1 MHADGLTILIAD
13 DSETDRLI
21 LRTIVNKLGHQV
33 LIAKDGA
40 EAISLYQ
47 QAKPELVLLDVMMPN
62 VDGLEAARKIKS
74 LVGEELV
81 PIIFL
86 TSLTDAESLARCL
99 DVGGDDFLCKPYNS
113 TILRAKINAFNR
125 MRLMHNTLQE
135 QRNKIADYNQ
145 YLLREQTV
153 AKEIFDKVAHSGCL
167 SAPNLRSL
175 QSPFAIFNGDI
186 VVAARKPS
194 GGMMVL
200 LGDFAGHG
208 LPAAIGAMPLAEIF
222 YGMAHKGFSMPEIL
236 AEINSKL
243 KKVLPVSSFCCAVMV
258 DLDFSSKLV
267 KLWVGGL
274 PDCYLYRNSTGEFE
288 TLASQHLPLGILS
301 AQKFNAQ
308 YQHIEMAD
316 NDRLLLMSDGV
327 IEAQDDNKQF
337 FGVDRLQQVFREN
350 QQLDSLFDE
359 IRESVFSF
367 IGEPTD
373 DLSMVEVKM
382 VPLET
387 FADIDEIFDM
397 PAARGAQDWSAHFE
411 FRPET
416 LRNYNP
422 IPLVLHCLMEIP
434 GLGLHNSKLYTI
446 LSELYSNALEH
457 GVLQMSSSLKHSSQ
471 GFSEYYAER
480 ESRLQQLDSGYVRF
494 TVNHLPAR
502 QGGAVQVRIED
513 SGPGFDYQTL
523 QNASG
528 EPLFHGRGINL
539 LRSFCQQV
547 VYLGK
552 GNCVEVE
559 FAWVN
564 D

>member
-1 MHADGLTILIAD
+1 MGLTILIAD
-13 DSETDRLI
+13 DTETDRLI
-21 LRTIVNKLGHQV
+21 LKTIVTKLGHRV
-33 LIAKDGA
+33 VIATDGA
-40 EAISLYQ
+40 EAVELYQ
-47 QAKPELVLLDVMMPN
+47 QEHPALVLLDVMMPN
-62 VDGLEAARKIKS
+62 VDGLEAARQIKT
-74 LVGEELV
+74 LAGEELV

-99 DVGGDDFLCKPYNS
+99 DVGGDDFLSKPYNA

-125 MRLMHNTLQE
+125 MRMMHNTLQE
-135 QRNKIADYNQ
+135 QRDKIVEHNQ
-145 YLLREQTV
+145 YLLHEQTV

-167 SAPNLRSL
+167 NAPNLRAV

-208 LPAAIGAMPLAEIF
+208 LPAAIGAMPLSEIF
-222 YGMAHKGFSMPEIL
+222 YGMIYKGFSMPEVL
-236 AEINSKL
+236 AEINGKL

-258 DLDFSSKLV
+258 DIDFTSKLV
-267 KLWVGGL
+267 KLWIGGL
-274 PDCYLYRNSTGEFE
+274 PDCYLYRSCTGEFE
-288 TLASQHLPLGILS
+288 TLASQHLPLGILG
-301 AQKFNAQ
+301 AQKFNAD
-308 YQHIEMAD
+308 YQLIEMAD
-316 NDRLLLMSDGV
+316 GDRLLLMSDGV
-327 IEAQDDNKQF
+327 IEAQDESKQF
-337 FGVDRLQQVFREN
+337 FGVDRLLQVFKQN
-350 QQLDSLFDE
+350 QQIDSLFNE

-373 DLSMVEVKM
+373 DLTMVEVTM

-387 FADIDEIFDM
+387 FADEDEVFEVS
-397 PAARGAQDWSAHFE
+397 AARGAQNWSVNFE

-416 LRNYNP
+416 LRHYNP

-480 ESRLQQLDSGYVRF
+480 ESRLQWLKQGYIRF
-494 TVNHLPAR
+494 SINHQPTV
-502 QGGAVQVRIED
+502 QGGSVQIRVED
-513 SGPGFDYQTL
+513 SGPGFNYQQL
-523 QNASG
+523 QNAMDDQ
-528 EPLFHGRGINL
+528 LFHGRGVSL

-552 GNCVEVE
+552 GNCVEVV
-559 FAWVN
+559 FAWTN